1 MRRLLA
7 AVSFALLLCA
17 SPALAEVT
25 PRDQVPVG
33 GMDNQVSAWGIYS
46 YRYSWGGYG
55 LGARYQKTVL
65 PQGLLNNPAIRED
78 IGIEGGI
85 DFVHY
90 SWDHGYFASNY
101 NFSYNEF
108 SFVVAPVWNFW
119 LTPQIAVY
127 PKLDIGIGF
136 GSVSTPSGYGGPDA
150 WDTGGL
156 IFQGAVGAV
165 YKLDKLALRLEL
177 GSAYIRA
184 GVAMNF

>member
-1 MRRLLA
+1 MRRFLT
-7 AVSFALLLCA
+7 AVAFGLLLSA
-17 SPALAEVT
+17 TPAAAEIT
-25 PRDQVPVG
+25 PRAQVPAG

-55 LGARYQKTVL
+55 LGARYQKTIL

-78 IGIEGGI
+78 IGIEGGL

-90 SWDHGYFASNY
+90 SWDGFGYSWT
-101 NFSYNEF
+101 YNEF
-108 SFVVAPVWNFW
+108 SLVAGPVWNFW

-127 PKLDIGIGF
+127 PKLDLGVGF
-136 GSVSTPSGYGGPDA
+136 GSWSDNVGYAHPSS
-150 WDTGGL
+150 GGL
-156 IFQGAVGAV
+156 FLQGAVGGV

-184 GVAMNF
+184 GAAFNF